1 MESPKNYV
9 IDQIIIQL
17 HQRLIFTCNWDFRG
31 FSTPPSYV
39 TTLEPIYVANLFL
52 SLFVFVTSLHY
63 VKFAIWP

>member
-17 HQRLIFTCNWDFRG
+17 HQRLLFTCDWEFRG

-39 TTLEPIYVANLFL
+39 VTLEPIYVANLFL
-52 SLFVFVTSLHY
+52 
-63 VKFAIWP
+63 

>member
-17 HQRLIFTCNWDFRG
+17 HQRLLFTCAWEFRG

-39 TTLEPIYVANLFL
+39 VTLEPIYVANLFL
-52 SLFVFVTSLHY
+52 
-63 VKFAIWP
+63 